1 MAQGTEKSVLQR
13 FFRVLG
19 LAEDPEGYTIE
30 LGRVQRKNMSKR
42 LPVAV
47 QCPFKPLIWL
57 SNCLA
62 LSLEL
67 HGVLL

>member
-30 LGRVQRKNMSKR
+30 LGRVRREEMAKR

-47 QCPFKPLIWL
+47 QRLLKPLVWL
-57 SNCLA
+57 ANCLA
-62 LSLEL
+62 ISL
-67 HGVLL
+67 